1 MGFSIKRGACGLLRN
16 RCREATQSPDQTK
29 DMQLMIKPAG
39 ISSFIALT
47 AAVAFAA
54 PALAAHQPVQS
65 GSPAADKATPAPSG
79 PAPVPVSP
87 IADPSTP
94 TPPVLANMTSY
105 VLMDARTGAILAEAN
120 PNLQVAPASLT
131 KLMTAHVVYQAVKNG
146 SLTMTQTVPVSVAAW
161 HTGGSRMFISPDSDV
176 TVDELLH
183 GLIIDSG
190 NDAAVALAQQVAGT
204 EDSFVQLMNRD
215 AHQMGLNDTVYTDVD
230 GLPDPG
236 LHTSALDVATLSRV
250 ILQDEPQILNISKL
264 PNYTYNNI
272 TQASWNPVLAHDSTV
287 DGLKTGLTNESGH
300 CIDATAVRG
309 DMRLIA
315 VVMGGPSW
323 HASTAA
329 IEALL
334 DYGEKFFTDTAIST
348 AGQQI
353 GTLQSAALNSGMVPV
368 GVANTIAVTLPSD
381 GVSKVADKI
390 TYTADLT
397 PGVTKGET
405 LGTVTYTLDGK
416 ALGSSPVIALTD
428 SPPRISSPN

>member
-1 MGFSIKRGACGLLRN
+1 MR
-16 RCREATQSPDQTK
+16 
-29 DMQLMIKPAG
+29 LMIKPAG
-39 ISSFIALT
+39 ISSLVAIA
-47 AAVAFAA
+47 AAVALGA
-54 PALAAHQPVQS
+54 PAVARPLPS
-65 GSPAADKATPAPSG
+65 NFSMTGKTPPPSG

-87 IADPSTP
+87 IADPNTP
-94 TPPVLANMTSY
+94 TPPVLPDMSSY
-105 VLMDARTGAILAEAN
+105 VLMDARTGAIIAEAN

-131 KLMTAHVVYQAVKNG
+131 KLMTAHIVYQAVKNG
-146 SLTMTQTVPVSVAAW
+146 SLTMNQTVPVSVNAW
-161 HTGGSRMFISPDSDV
+161 HTGGSRMFINPNTNV

-190 NDAAVALAQQVAGT
+190 NDAAVALAQAVAGT
-204 EDSFVQLMNRD
+204 QDSFVQLMNRD
-215 AHQMGLNDTVYTDVD
+215 AQELGLTNTHYTDVD

-236 LHTSALDVATLSRV
+236 LHTSALDVAMLSRA

-264 PNYTYNNI
+264 PNYTYDNI
-272 TQASWNPVLAHDSTV
+272 TQTSWNPVLAVDPTV

-323 HASTAA
+323 HASTGA

-334 DYGEKFFTDTAIST
+334 DYGQKFYTDTAIST

-353 GTLQSAALNSGMVPV
+353 ATLKSPALNSGMVPV
-368 GVANTIAVTLPSD
+368 GVAQTLDLTLPSD
-381 GVSKVADKI
+381 GVSKVAYKI

-416 ALGSSPVIALTD
+416 TLGTSAVVALTD
-428 SPPRISSPN
+428 SPPASLVTKLKLKLSRYL

>member
-1 MGFSIKRGACGLLRN
+1 
-16 RCREATQSPDQTK
+16 
-29 DMQLMIKPAG
+29 MQLMIKPAG
-39 ISSFIALT
+39 ISSLLAIA
-47 AAVAFAA
+47 AAVAFVA
-54 PALAAHQPVQS
+54 PAVAAHTTAAQP
-65 GSPAADKATPAPSG
+65 GSFEAGGTTPPPTG

-87 IADPSTP
+87 IGDPATP
-94 TPPVLANMTSY
+94 TPPVLADMTSY
-105 VLMDARTGAILAEAN
+105 VLMDARTGAIVAEAN
-120 PNLQVAPASLT
+120 PSLQVAPASLT
-131 KLMTAHVVYQAVKNG
+131 KLMTAHIVYQAVKHG

-161 HTGGSRMFISPDSDV
+161 HTGGSRMFINPNTDV

-190 NDAAVALAQQVAGT
+190 NDAAVALAQAVAGT

-215 AHQMGLNDTVYTDVD
+215 AQQMGLTDTAYTDVD
-230 GLPDPG
+230 GLPDPA

-250 ILQDEPQILNISKL
+250 MLQDEPQILNIAKL
-264 PNYTYNNI
+264 PNYTYDSI

-287 DGLKTGLTNESGH
+287 DGLKTGLTNASGH

-309 DMRLIA
+309 NMRLIA

-334 DYGEKFFTDTAIST
+334 DYGQKFFTDAAIST

-353 GTLQSAALNSGMVPV
+353 GTLQSDALNSGKVPV
-368 GVANTIAVTLPSD
+368 GVANTIAITLPSD
-381 GVSKVADKI
+381 GISKVAYKI
-390 TYTADLT
+390 AYTADLT

-416 ALGSSPVIALTD
+416 TLGTSPVIALTD
-428 SPPRISSPN
+428 SPPTSFFTKLKQKLSKYL